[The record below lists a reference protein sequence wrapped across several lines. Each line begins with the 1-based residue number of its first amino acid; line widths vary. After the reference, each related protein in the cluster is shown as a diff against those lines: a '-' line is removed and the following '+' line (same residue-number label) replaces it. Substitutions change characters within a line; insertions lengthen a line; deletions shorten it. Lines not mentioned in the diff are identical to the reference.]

1 MISAHKNYY
10 QILGLSL
17 SATPDEIKK
26 SYRKLAMKYHP
37 DHNPKRRSAEER
49 FKLLQQAYE
58 VLSDPETRTQYDRT
72 LAEGPVDELESDES
86 VVSDWRL
93 SWLGPYI
100 VPFLIG
106 AAAGSLGGFAALVY
120 AYVYILPMDSW
131 VWGVFFIGGGAIV
144 GGVAAS
150 IYFTQKSFY

>member
-37 DHNPKRRSAEER
+37 DHNPRRKSAEER

-58 VLSDPETRTQYDRT
+58 VLSDPETRTQYDLT
-72 LAEGPVDELESDES
+72 LAEGRVDELESDES
-86 VVSDWRL
+86 VASDWRL
-93 SWLGPYI
+93 SWLGQYI
-100 VPFLIG
+100 LPFLIG
-106 AAAGSLGGFAALVY
+106 AVVGSLGGFAALVY
-120 AYVYILPMDSW
+120 AYTPAMDSW
-131 VWGVFFIGGGAIV
+131 IWGVFFIGGGAIV

-150 IYFTQKSFY
+150 IYFTQEKFY